1 MEYLDDMKKGEK
13 RKIII
18 IIKELL
24 KCPNRG
30 PVLHVARTQ
39 ASKWEDP
46 KHLLAMNLACRAER
60 RFLQRYRLGLL
71 GVSSSLTSMTAN
83 IYSPIETP

>member
-1 MEYLDDMKKGEK
+1 MEYLDDMKRGEK

-18 IIKELL
+18 IIKKELL

-46 KHLLAMNLACRAER
+46 KHLLVMNLACRAE

-83 IYSPIETP
+83 IHSPLETP